1 MTGIQPNSMYLL
13 YYMASNE
20 YPFRPIMAY
29 TVYHD
34 SIVTMNWGYLLTIK
48 GLFVVTFLLF
58 VLSW

>member
-13 YYMASNE
+13 YYMAANE

-34 SIVTMNWGYLLTIK
+34 SIVTMSWGYLLTIK
-48 GLFVVTFLLF
+48 ELFVVLTFLMLI
-58 VLSW
+58 LS